1 MVDSNVFIGLL
12 HAIVNFS
19 TRNYYT
25 ELNYKVI
32 KKNYN
37 DNSNIPTIILIELEK
52 YNTSFVL
59 CNRS

>member
-19 TRNYYT
+19 TRNYYI

-37 DNSNIPTIILIELEK
+37 DNSNIPIIILIELEK